1 MAERCI
7 LIFRPGYLRHTEQ
20 LLPLLP
26 SGPDGVHNIHV
37 AQGLVVGIL
46 YKTSGYKAKQ
56 LHT

>member
-1 MAERCI
+1 LSFIADGRL

-37 AQGLVVGIL
+37 AQGLVI
-46 YKTSGYKAKQ
+46 
-56 LHT
+56 